1 MNSSVLAQQVCL
13 WFCPQD
19 GADVGLRTVCTVLT
33 GPGHGRPGRSA
44 AAVLVKE
51 VGQTHGG
58 NQGGGQA
65 KACGGVA
72 AVFLA
77 GADLSVVLLEH
88 GGVAVPALGV
98 LLVAA
103 ASDHALITADVLV
116 DFSAEVGPVG
126 GVGGAV
132 LEELHSLGLV
142 RAVLVVEGVLAVE
155 AVVGVA
161 LVALYAGA
169 CLNEAEDKEGCCQ
182 GEEKL

>member
-65 KACGGVA
+65 EA
-72 AVFLA
+72 AIETI
-77 GADLSVVLLEH
+77 LEKW
-88 GGVAVPALGV
+88 L
-98 LLVAA
+98 
-103 ASDHALITADVLV
+103 DRYV
-116 DFSAEVGPVG
+116 DT
-126 GVGGAV
+126 
-132 LEELHSLGLV
+132 
-142 RAVLVVEGVLAVE
+142 
-155 AVVGVA
+155 
-161 LVALYAGA
+161 
-169 CLNEAEDKEGCCQ
+169 
-182 GEEKL
+182 